1 MAKTIVAFFS
11 ATGTTGVAATKL
23 AKAIGA
29 DVYEIAEPKLNRRRR
44 VKKDSSPP
52 FYFLKQNYGQS
63 KGSELRA

>member
-52 FYFLKQNYGQS
+52 F
-63 KGSELRA
+63 